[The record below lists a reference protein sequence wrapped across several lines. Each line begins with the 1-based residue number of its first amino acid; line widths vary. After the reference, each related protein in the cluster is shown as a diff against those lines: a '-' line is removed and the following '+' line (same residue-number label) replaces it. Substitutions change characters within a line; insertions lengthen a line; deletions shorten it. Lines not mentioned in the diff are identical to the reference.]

1 MVNSLTV
8 NAYMFSKNR
17 FQRAILPHHSS
28 WPNKIILSRA
38 YYMRRKTAE
47 VQLLKCGIMKR
58 NRKVLFPAKPQK
70 EMKHLFSLTDPDPY
84 SL

>member
-1 MVNSLTV
+1 
-8 NAYMFSKNR
+8 
-17 FQRAILPHHSS
+17 
-28 WPNKIILSRA
+28 
-38 YYMRRKTAE
+38 MRRKTAE